1 MMKTAQKG
9 FTLIELMIVIAII
22 GILSAIALPAYQ
34 DYTIRAKVSE
44 GAVLAG
50 GFKTGITESFTDD
63 GTDGVIR
70 YAAVIANDIAN
81 IRTEKV
87 TDVVIST
94 AAASMGCFTIS
105 MGGIG
110 QLAAATDMTYC
121 PHINSA
127 VLENLNSTGSVQWV
141 CGGATSAKA
150 TAATAFPAFPV
161 PANGIL
167 DNLSLI
173 HI

>member
-1 MMKTAQKG
+1 MMKIAQKG

-50 GFKTGITESFTDD
+50 GFKTGVTESFTDD
-63 GTDGVIR
+63 GIAGVGR
-70 YAAVIANDIAN
+70 YAAVILNDIAN

-87 TDVVIST
+87 TDVEIST
-94 AAASMGCFTIS
+94 TPATMGCTTLD

-110 QLAAATDMTYC
+110 QLGTEIEMVYC
-121 PHINSA
+121 PHIQGTAISDA
-127 VLENLNSTGSVQWV
+127 NSTGSVQWV
-141 CGGATSAKA
+141 CGGQTSSKA
-150 TAATAFPAFPV
+150 VAAFAAFPTPGAT
-161 PANGIL
+161 GIL
-167 DNLSLI
+167 NNYLPNECR
-173 HI
+173 